1 MTVETASYI
10 SQLDPTYPAAGDPK
24 SEGDNH
30 LRLVKTVLKTQ
41 FPNFGTNAIT
51 ATAAEV
57 NYLVGVTSAV
67 QTQINTLDTGKA
79 SKSGATYTGTHDF
92 TAAALTVPTQA
103 TGDATTKAAS
113 TAFVSATAFNAAL
126 PGQTGNGGKF
136 VTTDGTNTSWSNIY
150 GTPTLISTNTTAS
163 NGTAYLLTA
172 SLTLTLPATPAAGDC
187 VFVHDASGS
196 GTCVIGRGGE
206 NIMGLAQDLTLD
218 TGYPYFWLVYAD
230 ATRGWV
236 LG

>member
-10 SQLDPTYPAAGDPK
+10 SQLDATLPLPGDK
-24 SEGDNH
+24 KREGDNH

-41 FPNFGTNAIT
+41 FPNFGTAAMT
-51 ATAAEV
+51 ATTTEL
-57 NYLVGVTSAV
+57 NYVVGVTSGIQA
-67 QTQINTLDTGKA
+67 QINTKA
-79 SKSGATYTGTHDF
+79 TKAGDTYTGAHDF
-92 TAAALTVPTQA
+92 TGATPTVPTA
-103 TGDATTKAAS
+103 TAGDSSSKAAS
-113 TAFVSATAFNAAL
+113 TAFVGSTAFSSAL
-126 PGQTGNGGKF
+126 PGQTGNAGRT
-136 VTTDGTNTSWSNIY
+136 VRTDGTSASWGSIY
-150 GTPTLISTNTTAS
+150 GSPQVISTNTTAS

-206 NIMGLAQDLTLD
+206 NIMGLAQDLTLN

>member
-10 SQLDPTYPAAGDPK
+10 SQLDATLPLPGDK
-24 SEGDNH
+24 KREGDNH

-41 FPNFGTNAIT
+41 FPNFGTAAMT
-51 ATAAEV
+51 ATTTEL
-57 NYLVGVTSAV
+57 NYVVGVTSGIQA
-67 QTQINTLDTGKA
+67 QINTKAAKAGDTY
-79 SKSGATYTGTHDF
+79 SGAHDF
-92 TAAALTVPTQA
+92 TGAAPTVPTSTA
-103 TGDATTKAAS
+103 GDSSAAAAS
-113 TAFVSATAFNAAL
+113 TAFVAGAAFSAAL
-126 PGQTGNGGKF
+126 PGQAGNAGRT
-136 VTTDGTNTSWSNIY
+136 VRTDGTSASWGSIY
-150 GTPTLISTNTTAS
+150 GSPQVISTNTTAAT
-163 NGTAYLLTA
+163 GTAYLLTA

-206 NIMGLAQDLTLD
+206 NIMGLAEDLNLN
-218 TGYPYFWLVYAD
+218 TGYPYLWLVYAD

>member
-10 SQLDPTYPAAGDPK
+10 SQLDNTLPLAGDKK

-41 FPNFGTNAIT
+41 FPNFGTAAMNATT
-51 ATAAEV
+51 AEL
-57 NYLVGVTSAV
+57 NYVVGVTSSI
-67 QTQINTLDTGKA
+67 QTQINAKA
-79 SKSGATYTGTHDF
+79 TKAGDTYTGGHDF
-92 TAAALTVPTQA
+92 TGATPTVPTA
-103 TGDATTKAAS
+103 TPGDSSSKAAS
-113 TAFVSATAFNAAL
+113 TAFVAGAAFSAAL
-126 PGQTGNGGKF
+126 PGQTGNAGRT
-136 VTTDGTNTSWSNIY
+136 VRTDGTSASWGSIY
-150 GTPTLISTNTTAS
+150 GSPQVISTNTTAAT
-163 NGTAYLLTA
+163 GTAYLLTA

-206 NIMGLAQDLTLD
+206 NIMGLAEDLTLN
-218 TGYPYFWLVYAD
+218 TGYPYLWLVYAD

>member
-30 LRLVKTVLKTQ
+30 LRLVKTVLQTQ
-41 FPNFGTNAIT
+41 FPNFGTAAMNATT
-51 ATAAEV
+51 AEL
-57 NYLVGVTSAV
+57 NYVVGVTSGI
-67 QTQINTLDTGKA
+67 QSQINTKA
-79 SKSGATYTGTHDF
+79 TKAGDTYTGAHDF
-92 TAAALTVPTQA
+92 TGATPTVPTA
-103 TGDATTKAAS
+103 TAGDSSAAAAS
-113 TAFVSATAFNAAL
+113 TAFVVSTVFSAAL
-126 PGQTGNGGKF
+126 PGQTGNAGRT
-136 VTTDGTNTSWSNIY
+136 VRTDGTSASWGSIY
-150 GTPTLISTNTTAS
+150 GSPQVISTNTTAS
-163 NGTAYLLTA
+163 NGTAYVMTA

-206 NIMGLAQDLTLD
+206 NIMGAAEDLNLD
-218 TGYPYFWLVYAD
+218 TGYPYLWLVYAD